1 MGVDGTHEIR
11 PLDRKAMTP
20 SDTTIPMRPEGAAS
34 RWQPRAAY
42 TARSGAHALM
52 RRLGLASYDD
62 LYQLSI
68 RDPEAFWKAL
78 GEFCGVVW
86 TKPYERLA
94 DLSAGVEHPQWFP
107 GGRLNWVDTAFKWAD
122 DPEHGKRTAIIAEHE
137 SGGHETLSYAQLRD
151 EVRSFAAGLDRL
163 GIRRGERVGLLI
175 EPGLEAYVAY
185 LAIIY
190 LGGIVV
196 PLFSGYGVDAIVA
209 RLSASQARMLIASTG
224 FSRRGK
230 RIDLVPLVE
239 EAARGLPTLETI
251 IWKPRK
257 AGDPIPGGLCFF
269 EIDGTPPDSLRCA
282 ATDPND
288 PFLLIYTS
296 GTTGKP
302 KGAVHTHGS
311 FALRILSDAAMHL
324 DMGPDSVLFWLA
336 DMGWIVGSI
345 VPVAALMLGATM
357 VTYDGAPDFPDW
369 SRLGRIIERHRATHF
384 GASPT
389 LIRALAAHEDEALEG
404 DTSTLQILVT
414 AGETIDPEHFSWFH
428 STFGRGI
435 APVLNYTGGTEVSG
449 ALLTSTVLRP
459 IDPGSFNTPSL
470 GVPLDV
476 VDADTGTPL
485 TGEVGDLVIRGPFI
499 GMTRSFWNDDE
510 RYLDAYWRR
519 IPGVWVHGDLAL
531 RDAEGFFYIRGR
543 ADDTIKVAGKRLGPA
558 EVEEAVL
565 ELDAVEDAAA
575 VGVEDLATGQRIV
588 VFAVPGQA
596 VPDGEAD
603 GLAESIKEQVARK
616 LGRPFR
622 PSEVHLVGQLP
633 RTRSSKVMRRVIRN
647 LYDGRPLGDLSSLEN
662 PASIDAIRDALRPAR

>member
-1 MGVDGTHEIR
+1 MTHAETT
-11 PLDRKAMTP
+11 TP
-20 SDTTIPMRPEGAAS
+20 SFTQSDHTAS
-34 RWQPRAAY
+34 RWQPNAAY
-42 TARSGAHALM
+42 AARSGARGLM
-52 RRLGLASYDD
+52 QRLGLASYDE
-62 LYQLSI
+62 LYDLSI
-68 RDPEAFWKAL
+68 RDPETFWRAL
-78 GEFCGVVW
+78 NAFCGVAW
-86 TKPYERLA
+86 AKPYDKLV
-94 DLSAGVEHPQWFP
+94 DLSAGVEHPRWFP
-107 GGRLNWVDTAFKWAD
+107 GGQLNWVETAFKWAD
-122 DPEHGKRTAIIAEHE
+122 HPAHGARTAIIAEHE
-137 SGGHETLSYAQLRD
+137 SGGHDTFSYAQLRD
-151 EVRSFAAGLDRL
+151 EVRAFAAGLDGL
-163 GIRRGERVGLLI
+163 GVRRGERIGLLI
-175 EPGLEAYVAY
+175 EPGLEAYVGY

-190 LGGIVV
+190 LGGIIV
-196 PLFSGYGVDAIVA
+196 PLFSGYGVDATVA
-209 RLSASQARMLIASTG
+209 RLAASQARVLIASTS

-239 EAARGLPTLETI
+239 AAARELPLLETI

-257 AGDPIPGGLCFF
+257 AGDSIPGGLSFF
-269 EIDGTPPDSLRCA
+269 EIAKTPPDSLRCA

-311 FALRILSDAAMHL
+311 FALRILNDAAMHL
-324 DMGPDSVLFWLA
+324 DMGSDSVLFWLA

-369 SRLGRIIERHRATHF
+369 SRMGRIVEQHSATHF

-389 LIRALAAHEDEALEG
+389 LIRALAAHEEEALKG
-404 DTSTLQILVT
+404 DTSTLQILIT
-414 AGETIDPEHFSWFH
+414 AGETIDAEHFSWFH
-428 STFGRGI
+428 AHFGRGI

-470 GVPLDV
+470 GVPLDI
-476 VDADTGTPL
+476 VDVDTGRAL

-499 GMTRSFWNDDE
+499 GMTQSFWNDDE

-519 IPGVWVHGDLAL
+519 IPGVWVHGDLAF

-543 ADDTIKVAGKRLGPA
+543 ADDTLKVAGKRLGPA

-565 ELDAVEDAAA
+565 ELETVEDAAA
-575 VGVEDLATGQRIV
+575 VGVEDAATGQRIV
-588 VFAVPGQA
+588 VFAVPGQ
-596 VPDGEAD
+596 VVSGREAD
-603 GLAESIKEQVARK
+603 RLAESIKAQVART
-616 LGRPFR
+616 LGRPFQ
-622 PSEVHLVGQLP
+622 PSEVLLVEQLP

-647 LYDGRPLGDLSSLEN
+647 LYDGKPLGDLSSLEN
-662 PASIDAIRDALRPAR
+662 PASIDAIRRALRPMR